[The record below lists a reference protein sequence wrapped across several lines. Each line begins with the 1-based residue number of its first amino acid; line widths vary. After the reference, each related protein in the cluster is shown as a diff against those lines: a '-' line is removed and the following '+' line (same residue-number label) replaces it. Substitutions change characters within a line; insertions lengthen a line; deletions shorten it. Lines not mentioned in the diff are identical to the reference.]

1 MEWSNSL
8 QKMSAIIWDGSPYP
22 QGLMWCEVKKPEPP
36 PGWVLIRNQAA
47 GICGSD
53 LHYLSG
59 AMVHQVPTRNF
70 PAVLGHENAGEVV
83 EVGQGVSEW
92 KVGDR
97 VAAEPI
103 HPCRTLGQNLCPACI
118 AGQYHLCEHLSFVG
132 IPANHLLSGGY
143 GEFSLYHA
151 SCLFPLPPHILFEE
165 AALLDILAC
174 GVHAAN
180 IGQPSP
186 KDIVVILGCGPIGLC
201 TLQTLKA
208 IGVRDII
215 AISKYQFQAEAAR
228 LLGASATFCLEETP
242 DAIIKLHTLIDAA
255 DQVYECVGGS
265 ADTIQQ
271 GIEIC
276 RRGGKIIVLG
286 FFTAFRSINLETLF
300 LNELSILCADAYS
313 MYSMQREFDIALSLL
328 TNGQVNLNSM
338 ITHKYPRKAWQQA
351 LDTAFHRETYHSSK
365 VIFNE

>member
-1 MEWSNSL
+1 L
-8 QKMSAIIWDGSPYP
+8 QKMSAIVWDGRQYP
-22 QGLMWCEVKKPEPP
+22 QGLKLCNVEKPEPP
-36 PGWVLIRNQAA
+36 PGWVLIRNRAA

-59 AMVHQVPTRNF
+59 AMVHQVPKRNF

-103 HPCRTLGQNLCPACI
+103 HPCRALGQTLCPACM
-118 AGQYHLCEHLSFVG
+118 AGQYHLCKHLSFVG

-143 GEFSLYHA
+143 GEFSLYHS
-151 SCLFPLPPHILFEE
+151 SCLFPLPPHIQFEE
-165 AALLDILAC
+165 AALLDVLAC

-201 TLQTLKA
+201 TLQTLRA
-208 IGVRDII
+208 IGVRNII
-215 AISKYQFQAEAAR
+215 AVAKYSFQAEAAR
-228 LLGASATFCLEETP
+228 LLGACATFCLAEIP
-242 DAIIKLHTLIDAA
+242 DAVLKLRNLIGAA

-265 ADTIQQ
+265 ADTVEQ

-286 FFTAFRSINLETLF
+286 FFTSFRSINLEALF
-300 LNELSILCADAYS
+300 LNELSILSADGYS
-313 MYSMQREFDIALSLL
+313 MHSMQREFDIALGLL
-328 TNGQVNLNSM
+328 ANGQADLKSM
-338 ITHKYPRKAWQQA
+338 ITHKFPRTAWQQA
-351 LDTAFHRETYHSSK
+351 LDAAFQREVCHSLK